1 MPLRSSQ
8 LRRSRHDVVHVLATA
23 TAAGIAQARIV
34 ASLAA
39 GLDPRRY
46 RVEAW
51 FLDRP
56 GPLTSMLEDAGVH
69 TRALRFAGAGDTRGT
84 LRFARALI
92 TTHPSIIHFHVGGRA
107 RIWLAAALPTTKVIV
122 HVGAAFQEDGRALN
136 RGTAALRSADA
147 VICTSHSVARLLSP
161 HATVAW
167 PGVELPP
174 DPPTPVEG
182 TAPTI
187 GTAARLEPV
196 KHISALVEAVAEL
209 RERHPRLRLE
219 IAGTGSCEPRLRRQ
233 VRDRGLEP
241 LVSFLGWQSDIAL
254 LHRRWCIFVI
264 PSVSE
269 GFGLSALEAMASGL
283 PVVASAVGGL
293 NELVE
298 DGVTGFL
305 VPPRDTRELA
315 DRIDRLLR
323 SSELRMRMGA
333 AARARASAMFSR
345 EQMVETI
352 EGVYRQLLDG

>member
-23 TAAGIAQARIV
+23 TTAGIAQARIV

-56 GPLTSMLEDAGVH
+56 GPLTSMLEDAGVPV
-69 TRALRFAGAGDTRGT
+69 RVLRFSGAGDTRGT

-92 TTHPSIIHFHVGGRA
+92 ATRPSIIHFHVGGRA

-122 HVGAAFQEDGRALN
+122 HVGAAFQEDGHALN
-136 RGTAALRSADA
+136 RRTAALRSADA

-161 HATVAW
+161 HAIVAW

-174 DPPTPVEG
+174 DPPTPVEA

-196 KHISALVEAVAEL
+196 KHIS
-209 RERHPRLRLE
+209 
-219 IAGTGSCEPRLRRQ
+219 
-233 VRDRGLEP
+233 P

-305 VPPRDTRELA
+305 VPPRDPRELA

-323 SSELRMRMGA
+323 SSELRIGMGA

-352 EGVYRQLLDG
+352 EGVYRQ

>member
-8 LRRSRHDVVHVLATA
+8 LRRRRHDVVHVLATA
-23 TAAGIAQARIV
+23 TTAGIAQARIV

-56 GPLTSMLEDAGVH
+56 GPLTSMLEDAGVPA
-69 TRALRFAGAGDTRGT
+69 RVLRFTGVRDTRGT

-92 TTHPSIIHFHVGGRA
+92 ATHPSIIHFHVGGRA

-122 HVGAAFQEDGRALN
+122 HVGAAIQEDGHALN
-136 RGTAALRSADA
+136 RRTAVPRSADA
-147 VICTSHSVARLLSP
+147 VICTSHAVARLLSP

-174 DPPTPVEG
+174 GPPTPVEA
-182 TAPTI
+182 TTPTI

-196 KHISALVEAVAEL
+196 KHISALVE
-209 RERHPRLRLE
+209 
-219 IAGTGSCEPRLRRQ
+219 
-233 VRDRGLEP
+233 
-241 LVSFLGWQSDIAL
+241 
-254 LHRRWCIFVI
+254 
-264 PSVSE
+264 
-269 GFGLSALEAMASGL
+269 
-283 PVVASAVGGL
+283 
-293 NELVE
+293 

-305 VPPRDTRELA
+305 VPPRDARELA

-352 EGVYRQLLDG
+352 EGVYRQLLD